1 MRHYYM
7 PVRVTNIFKSDST
20 QTTVRRWS
28 NWVTH
33 TVGENVKCTATTEN
47 SLKFLKKR
55 NLQQS
60 YDPATAFLDICP
72 REMKTCTHTKACG
85 GMFTAASCT
94 VAEDWKEPK
103 RPSMS
108 EWLNKLSCTV
118 ECYLGLKRNK
128 LSIHTTWMDL
138 KGIMTN
144 EKNPVSRGYM
154 KKKIS
159 RAYIVY
165 DSIYITFLKW

>member
-108 EWLNKLSCTV
+108 EWLNKLSCTM
-118 ECYLGLKRNK
+118 ECYLGLK
-128 LSIHTTWMDL
+128 
-138 KGIMTN
+138 GTN
-144 EKNPVSRGYM
+144 FPYTQLGWISRELWPM
-154 KKKIS
+154 KKIQSQEVTWKKKS
-159 RAYIVY
+159 QEL
-165 DSIYITFLKW
+165 T